1 MWSYKDGAISSV
13 QVSVNLIGASS
24 WLFCPKLIIA
34 LVESYLHRLSN
45 SRNFYTITSSA
56 TTWKVSFVSTPLD
69 VPACQTCWSKSSYG
83 NGDLNS
89 YINFNMNTSKNGALC
104 LNLPH
109 WYTFRNTVLQFQSPG
124 KLLMREEETI
134 AKCCALQANATRIW
148 WQLSHF
154 HSKSLDHLIKESCDF
169 MEGSSSF
176 YLTVGINCF

>member
-45 SRNFYTITSSA
+45 SRNFYTMTSSA
-56 TTWKVSFVSTPLD
+56 TTWKVSFVSAPLD
-69 VPACQTCWSKSSYG
+69 VPACQTCWSKRSYG

-104 LNLPH
+104 PICHTDILSGILFCNSKVLENYWWGKKRQLQSVVLCKQTQQESGDNLVIFILNHLTT
-109 WYTFRNTVLQFQSPG
+109 W
-124 KLLMREEETI
+124 
-134 AKCCALQANATRIW
+134 
-148 WQLSHF
+148 
-154 HSKSLDHLIKESCDF
+154 SKSHVTLWKEAPHF
-169 MEGSSSF
+169 IWQWG
-176 YLTVGINCF
+176 